1 MSSFVLELK
10 KVSKTYGACRALSN
24 VNLTVSAGDVY
35 GIIGQSG
42 AGKSTLLRCMSS
54 MEMPSEGDVLFK
66 GISLKTA
73 RKKSLRTIRREMG
86 MIFQHFNLFNSRTAK
101 ENIAYPLEIANIARS
116 ERERIVED
124 LLNRVRLSDKKDVY
138 PAFLSGGQKQR
149 VGIARALACN
159 PSILFCDEATSSLD
173 PTATQQVLQLLKML
187 KEQLGLTIV
196 LITHEMDVVRQI
208 CTKVAVLDQGSIVE
222 QGSVVNVFSN
232 PQSDIARKFL
242 QQTVHEIPFD
252 VLHPGKKLYRLGFH
266 GQVAKDPVI
275 SSMIRQF
282 NVDANILQGWLDHVQ
297 GETVGNL
304 LIELSGSEQNIA
316 GALAYLRARNV
327 RCETVE
333 RL

>member
-1 MSSFVLELK
+1 MSHFVLELK
-10 KVSKTYGACRALSN
+10 KVSKTYGVCRALSN
-24 VNLTVSAGDVY
+24 IHLGVSPGDVY
-35 GIIGQSG
+35 GIIGHSG
-42 AGKSTLLRCMSS
+42 AGKTTLLRCMSS
-54 MEMPSEGDVLFK
+54 METPTEGEVLFK

-73 RKKSLRTIRREMG
+73 RTKSLRAIRREMG
-86 MIFQHFNLFNSRTAK
+86 MIFQHFNLLNSRTAR
-101 ENIAYPLEIANIARS
+101 ENIAYPLEIANVPRI
-116 ERERIVED
+116 ERERRVDE
-124 LLNRVRLSDKKDVY
+124 LLERVRLSDKQHVY

-173 PTATQQVLQLLKML
+173 PSATQQVLQLLKTL
-187 KEQLGLTIV
+187 KDQLGLTIV

-208 CTKVAVLDQGSIVE
+208 CTKVAVLDQGMIVE

-242 QQTVHEIPFD
+242 QQTAHEIPFEA
-252 VLHPGKKLYRLGFH
+252 LHLGKKLYRLGFH
-266 GQVAKDPVI
+266 GQAAKEPVI

-282 NVDANILQGWLDHVQ
+282 NVDANILQGWLDYVQ

-304 LIELSGSEQNIA
+304 LIELLGSEQNISH
-316 GALAYLRARNV
+316 ALAYLRSRNV

-333 RL
+333 KP